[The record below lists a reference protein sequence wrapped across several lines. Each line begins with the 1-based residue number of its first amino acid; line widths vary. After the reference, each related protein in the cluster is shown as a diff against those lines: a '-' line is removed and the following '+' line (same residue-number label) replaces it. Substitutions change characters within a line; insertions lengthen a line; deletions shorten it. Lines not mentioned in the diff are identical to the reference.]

1 MLQSSFAVTAH
12 PRWWIPATIDN
23 PPPGCRRCL
32 HRTEDADTNR
42 ERHGGDLG
50 YGKWGPDIGSR
61 LAMGM
66 IDSEQLTR
74 PCLPNLRANSG
85 LPFLVHHEEAVSPPI
100 EGQLPRQQSAQLVGR
115 SEFASVVTRENFCEV
130 KNVLSLRSMPSTLI
144 FKFSIPASL
153 FHPFFSDVVA

>member
-1 MLQSSFAVTAH
+1 
-12 PRWWIPATIDN
+12 
-23 PPPGCRRCL
+23 
-32 HRTEDADTNR
+32 
-42 ERHGGDLG
+42 
-50 YGKWGPDIGSR
+50 
-61 LAMGM
+61 MGR

-85 LPFLVHHEEAVSPPI
+85 LPFLVYHEEAVSPPI

-153 FHPFFSDVVA
+153 FHPFCSYVVA